1 MPFIYVSYLFAL
13 VKPSRTLMKEAE
25 SGDIFVT
32 FLTEEEPLSLSSAGC
47 EGPIGWSRMTFITLK
62 CNPYI
67 NILQVFLLYLRW
79 VLLHKPVWLQIFIPP
94 PFSFSHQP
102 RDCYCYF
109 YFFSILRFILFFK
122 ETFSSVFLYL
132 FPPLS
137 LVSYFLLLI
146 SGLVITQ

>member
-13 VKPSRTLMKEAE
+13 VKPSRTLMKEGE

-47 EGPIGWSRMTFITLK
+47 EGPIGWSRMTIITLK

-79 VLLHKPVWLQIFIPP
+79 VLLHKPV
-94 PFSFSHQP
+94 
-102 RDCYCYF
+102 
-109 YFFSILRFILFFK
+109 
-122 ETFSSVFLYL
+122 
-132 FPPLS
+132 
-137 LVSYFLLLI
+137 
-146 SGLVITQ
+146 

>member
-1 MPFIYVSYLFAL
+1 MTSIEAWMPFVYFSYLFAL

-94 PFSFSHQP
+94 PFLSHISQEIVIVTFTSFLFLGL
-102 RDCYCYF
+102 F
-109 YFFSILRFILFFK
+109 YFLRKLFLVFSFIC
-122 ETFSSVFLYL
+122 
-132 FPPLS
+132 FPP
-137 LVSYFLLLI
+137 
-146 SGLVITQ
+146 